1 MSDFNP
7 MLDTLARQQIQERV
21 ATHRRE
27 TLPGPR
33 RPHGRHAWP
42 AGCTPSPS
50 VSTPEH
56 RSIRRP

>member
-33 RPHGRHAWP
+33 RPHGRHAW
-42 AGCTPSPS
+42 ASRLHAIAERLDS
-50 VSTPEH
+50 
-56 RSIRRP
+56 